1 MKKFFYLLIIS
12 SILLSM
18 NKLSAQTNKTVDP
31 NAINNSKSSSKNNN
45 LENLLYIELSTGKVV
60 IEMLPNIAPKHVER
74 IKNLAR
80 QKFYDG
86 IVFHRVIDGFMAQT
100 GDPTGTGMGSSKLPD
115 LKAEFSDEPHIRGA
129 VSMAR
134 ATDPNSG
141 NSQFFIVT
149 KDSRFLDGQYTVWG
163 RVIQGMELVDKI
175 KKGQGRDGK
184 VVGPDAMLKVRV
196 ASDAN
201 KI

>member
-1 MKKFFYLLIIS
+1 
-12 SILLSM
+12 
-18 NKLSAQTNKTVDP
+18 
-31 NAINNSKSSSKNNN
+31 
-45 LENLLYIELSTGKVV
+45 
-60 IEMLPNIAPKHVER
+60 
-74 IKNLAR
+74 
-80 QKFYDG
+80 
-86 IVFHRVIDGFMAQT
+86 
-100 GDPTGTGMGSSKLPD
+100 MGGSKLPD

-184 VVGPDAMLKVRV
+184 VVGPDAMIKVRV